1 MISKEL
7 LDLLVC
13 PKNRMPLTLADEELL
28 ARLNQAIAA
37 GKVKNYSGQQVT
49 ESLAGALL
57 RQDGNVLYP
66 IIDDIPIML
75 VDEAIPLEGLENDRP
90 TAAQ

>member
-37 GKVKNYSGQQVT
+37 GKKRFGMILWVNPKVYRR
-49 ESLAGALL
+49 AARAL
-57 RQDGNVLYP
+57 N
-66 IIDDIPIML
+66 
-75 VDEAIPLEGLENDRP
+75 AK
-90 TAAQ
+90 